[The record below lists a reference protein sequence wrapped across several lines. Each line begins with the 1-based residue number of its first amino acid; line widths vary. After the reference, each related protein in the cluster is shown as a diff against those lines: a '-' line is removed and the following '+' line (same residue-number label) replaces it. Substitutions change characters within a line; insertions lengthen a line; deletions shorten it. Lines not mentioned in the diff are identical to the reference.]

1 MSPDY
6 SNSAA
11 SIGKTRDAVTFLKIA
26 RLKVPP
32 TDTEYVEKIDKN
44 LAIQS
49 GEGK

>member
-1 MSPDY
+1 MTA
-6 SNSAA
+6 SA
-11 SIGKTRDAVTFLKIA
+11 IGKTHEAVTFLKIA
-26 RLKVPP
+26 KLKVPP